1 VNGILFCACE
11 CEDCN
16 GPILPGK
23 HYPSCVCV
31 ECECDG

>member
-11 CEDCN
+11 CENCN

-23 HYPSCVCV
+23 HYPSCVCI